1 GQALFQQNCAFCH
14 GKDAGG
20 GETGPDLTGSA
31 LVASDVHGNNISE
44 VVRHGRPEKGMPAF
58 QLPDPDMTA
67 IVAFIHM
74 RRDYEEAHPGGR
86 RRVEVADL
94 QTGNVALGKQYF
106 DGAGKCVSCHSPSGD
121 LKGVSRRLVGL
132 KLEEALLFPS
142 NAKAKVTVTL
152 PSGKTLTGDLK
163 YRDEFA
169 IGMVDQDGW
178 YHSWPVSAI
187 KYKIDDPVQAH
198 AELLGK
204 YTDDDVHNLMAYL
217 QTLK

>member
-1 GQALFQQNCAFCH
+1 
-14 GKDAGG
+14 
-20 GETGPDLTGSA
+20 LTGSA